1 MKMKKIILKII
12 IVYLFSLPLMICGQ
26 EVPNIQLTML
36 DGKKTTLHQLLET
49 GPILIDFW
57 ATWCVP
63 CKKEMKYLD
72 QFHQEYAKAGF
83 QVLSINQDTP
93 RSLSKVKS
101 YIRSKKYKFLVAVD
115 PNQQIA
121 SKMNA
126 VVLPTTIMVDKK
138 GNITW
143 RHQGYLP
150 GDEKEIE
157 KQIITALNL
166 PTAPRDKE

>member
-1 MKMKKIILKII
+1 MKKIIQVVIA
-12 IVYLFSLPLMICGQ
+12 VYLLSIPLIVSGQ
-26 EVPNIQLTML
+26 TAPNIKITML
-36 DGKKTTLHQLLET
+36 DGKKTTLNQLLET

-72 QFHQEYAKAGF
+72 QFHREYAKDGF
-83 QVLSINQDTP
+83 QVLTINQDTP

-121 SKMNA
+121 NKLNA
-126 VVLPTTIMVDKK
+126 VVLPTTIMVDQK
-138 GNITW
+138 GNVTW

-157 KQIITALNL
+157 KQIIAVLNQTTTA
-166 PTAPRDKE
+166 RDK

>member
-1 MKMKKIILKII
+1 MKKIIQVVIA
-12 IVYLFSLPLMICGQ
+12 VYLLSIPLIVSGQ
-26 EVPNIQLTML
+26 TAPNIKITML
-36 DGKKTTLHQLLET
+36 DGKKTTLNQLLET

-72 QFHQEYAKAGF
+72 QFHREYAKDGF
-83 QVLSINQDTP
+83 QVLTINQDTP

-121 SKMNA
+121 NKLNA
-126 VVLPTTIMVDKK
+126 VVLPTTIMVDQK
-138 GNITW
+138 GKITW

-157 KQIITALNL
+157 KQIIAVLNQTTTA
-166 PTAPRDKE
+166 RDK